1 MGSVPVVP
9 ANAET
14 IAHAAQVLLG
24 GGLVAFPT
32 ETVYGLGALA
42 ADEVAVRRIF
52 DAKGRP
58 PDHPLIVHLPDVG
71 ALDDWADEV
80 PGPARA
86 LANACWPGPL
96 TLVLRRAARVPDAV
110 TGGRDTV
117 GLRVPDQDVAHSLLD
132 RVGGLAA
139 PSANRFGHVS
149 PTTAAHVVADLG
161 DAVDLVLDGGPCRVG
176 IESTIVEVLG
186 DRPVLLRSGGLPV
199 EHLEEILG
207 APVDRNPS
215 GPPRAPGMLAAHYAP
230 LAKFVTAE
238 AGDVV
243 TVAADHTAAGAR
255 VALLVE
261 QEPETVPPG
270 VHLLTPVG
278 DTEGYARW
286 LYQRLRDADSRGL
299 DLVVAA
305 LPARAGLGAA
315 VRDRLAR
322 AAASA

>member
-9 ANAET
+9 ATKES

-42 ADEVAVRRIF
+42 SDDVAVRRIF
-52 DAKGRP
+52 DAKRRP
-58 PDHPLIVHLPDVG
+58 PDHPLIVHLPDTG

-80 PGPARA
+80 PAPARA
-86 LANACWPGPL
+86 LADACWPGPL
-96 TLVLRRAARVPDAV
+96 TLVLRRAGRVPDVV

-117 GLRVPDQDVAHSLLD
+117 GLRVPDQDVARSLLD
-132 RVGGLAA
+132 QVGGLAA

-149 PTTAAHVVADLG
+149 PTTAAHVAADLG
-161 DAVDLVLDGGPCRVG
+161 DAVDLVLDGGRCRVG

-199 EHLEEILG
+199 EHLEEVLG
-207 APVDRNPS
+207 TPVDRNPS

-230 LAKFVTAE
+230 LAKVVTVE

-243 TVAADHTAAGAR
+243 AVAAEHAAAGAR
-255 VALLVE
+255 VAMLVE
-261 QEPETVPPG
+261 QAPAALPPG
-270 VHLLTPVG
+270 VHLLSPVG
-278 DTEGYARW
+278 DSEGYARW
-286 LYQRLRDADSRGL
+286 LYQRLRDADARGL